1 LIRHLT
7 RKQHLIF
14 NFIAAYFSTTPLAVL
29 MSFVL
34 VPAHK
39 RIVFV
44 TGAELVWELF
54 YGILVRAFAVRVIKT
69 DFAQRYMRNVT
80 EFAQNIEA
88 GKEHMPETGNFL
100 KYDEL

>member
-1 LIRHLT
+1 
-7 RKQHLIF
+7 
-14 NFIAAYFSTTPLAVL
+14 

-44 TGAELVWELF
+44 PGAELVWELF

-69 DFAQRYMRNVT
+69 DFVQRYMRNVT
-80 EFAQNIEA
+80 ELAQNIEA
-88 GKEHMPETGNFL
+88 GKKDWPKRGSYL